1 LIAESTVMNVITEHN
16 RFQIGSLVVL
26 LSLDATVPLQDY
38 LGVPEI
44 GGDMSVKEYC
54 RNVMRHNTNAS
65 VAAEYADIVATLLP
79 GNSDTGEDEFLEW
92 LCNSYFGSH
101 WASPVISS
109 WMMNV
114 LQLRNALRRQELALQ
129 HDQEIALKTFL
140 DLVEDQIAK
149 DEFEDKLD
157 KIRERPGLSDWDM
170 AVFKKFG
177 FVYFDFNGGDPLM
190 PLLFVN
196 QGRGLK
202 RAVALFDLD
211 DHPAFPHEEMVAFG
225 QKFIEENQIPM
236 PGNMRFPS
244 LRELL

>member
-1 LIAESTVMNVITEHN
+1 MSVVNEHN
-16 RFQIGSLVVL
+16 RFQIGSLLVL
-26 LSLDATVPLQDY
+26 LSLDATMPLHDC
-38 LGVPEI
+38 LGVPEMV
-44 GGDMSVKEYC
+44 GGSSVRDYC
-54 RNVMRHNTNAS
+54 RTIMRQNTNAV
-65 VAAEYADIVATLLP
+65 VAAEYADVVATLLP
-79 GNSDTGEDEFLEW
+79 GNVDTGEDEFLEW

-114 LQLRNALRRQELALQ
+114 LQLRNALRRQELSLS
-129 HDQEIALKTFL
+129 HDQERDLEAFL
-140 DLVEDQIAK
+140 DLVEDQISK

-157 KIRERPGLSDWDM
+157 KVRERPGLSDWDM

-211 DHPAFPHEEMVAFG
+211 DHPAFPHGEMVAFG
-225 QKFIEENQIPM
+225 QKFIEENHIPM

-244 LRELL
+244 LREVA